1 MADRDVFSLYLP
13 RELRYRLEK
22 VARDEKRSLSRVIR
36 DLVEESLTR
45 RDAQTEQRMPPG
57 AL

>member
-22 VARDEKRSLSRVIR
+22 VARDEKRSLSRIIR
-36 DLVEESLTR
+36 DLVEESLEKR
-45 RDAQTEQRMPPG
+45 EQQK
-57 AL
+57 AA